1 MHSIKIK
8 IKKINGDLEPYLL
21 EYGKLKRIAFNYIK
35 NNIDQKQVVF
45 VKEIENYSKLLD
57 RSFCGWIVQDAIQI
71 YKSAESL
78 NNLSPVFG
86 GKKNLE
92 KRRKNQLS
100 KDEWRK
106 LRNSYIYCMGSKNDS
121 QGNRKIKI
129 NKEEKYIIFSPS
141 RENKIKIELENI
153 SEVQSRIL
161 DQIINLAD
169 LNLSPITYKITREY
183 LIIQIDELRVS
194 SSKYKP
200 LDNRIL
206 GLDSNPNFIGISI
219 SDFNNGKQHKIFSK
233 VYDLRNLNKI
243 NNKNKKKFELCEISK
258 DIIKICEHF
267 RVKIISIEELK
278 IESSDKKKGRAF
290 NRLVNNNWNRILFFN
305 NLEKRCNLSN
315 IRLIK
320 TPPQYSSFI
329 GCIINQNDT
338 DSVAASLELARRAY
352 LYYQTFILKTLPRN
366 TKILYPEFNISL
378 LDRWKGTT
386 EILSINDWKL
396 AYNWLNN
403 KKPRLS
409 YRFLYDDYIK
419 CNNLKVFRFGSG
431 KSKIDICLY

>member
-386 EILSINDWKL
+386 ETLSINDWKL

-419 CNNLKVFRFGSG
+419 CNNLKVFRFSSG